1 MGALEHHGR
10 PPRLRQAWPPEGCNA
25 WAFFLD
31 VDGTL
36 IEIADTPDAAHLDMR
51 LLGLVECLFRASGG
65 AMALVS
71 GRTIAD
77 LDRRL
82 GRPDIPVAGQHGLE
96 RRNAAGMTVRT
107 EAAEEMLAAV
117 AAPLRDLVERHPGLL
132 LEDKGLAVALHYR
145 RAPKLASYLYRSVR
159 TLVADNP
166 GLVLQAGKRVI
177 EVKPAG
183 MDKGDAIAA
192 YLAEPPFLGR
202 IPVFIGDDVTDEHG
216 FAAVN
221 ACQGISIKVGRG
233 RSCARYRLP
242 DVAAVRAWLGRAA
255 QETCI

>member
-1 MGALEHHGR
+1 MSVAKRHGR
-10 PPRLRQAWPPEGCNA
+10 PPRLRQTHPPEGCND

-36 IEIADTPDAAHLDMR
+36 IDIAETPEAAHLDMR
-51 LLGLVECLFRASGG
+51 LLGLVECLFRVSGG

-71 GRTIAD
+71 GRSITD
-77 LDRRL
+77 LDHRL

-96 RRNAAGMTVRT
+96 RRNAAGVMILT
-107 EAAEEMLAAV
+107 ESSRETLAAV
-117 AAPLRDLVERHPGLL
+117 ALSLRQLVERHPKLL

-145 RAPKLASYLYRSVR
+145 RAPKLAPYLYRQVR
-159 TLVADNP
+159 TLVADRP
-166 GLVLQAGKRVI
+166 GLMLQAGKRVI

-183 MDKGDAIAA
+183 MDKGAAIAA
-192 YLAEPPFLGR
+192 YLSEPPFHGR

-255 QETCI
+255 QETCA